1 MTDQTQVQ
9 RVESALKKIRQLKE
23 DDEKA
28 AKDTGKNF
36 NVFSVLGVERKEV
49 RHSAF
54 LKDLLDPK
62 GTHSQGAVFLEH
74 FLNLEPLRLADSFGY
89 GKLDDFQVRT
99 EAATNAN
106 DGRMDILLKKDDAY
120 IIIENKIDAEDQTDQ
135 LSRYYRNAKK
145 RGFEGEQ
152 IKLIYLTL
160 DGKPPSEKSLSSRYG
175 QKLLNEDRVIYMS
188 YESHIIKWL
197 KDCLKEVGGIARIR
211 EVLLQ
216 YKEIIKELTEQ
227 PINEELTMEI
237 SDILT
242 KEHDL
247 IPELE
252 KSILETKVR
261 LQYKFWEKLRK
272 KITED
277 CNIEFSKVSED
288 DVRRFFRKNGYLGI
302 EYKVATLTSTFD
314 IAFRVELDASM
325 QYRDKVYYGFVL
337 LENGSKF
344 KGCCGEQFDKYA
356 NLADDALGQ
365 GNRNDY
371 WLSRKDRR
379 YQNQDSSF
387 GYIAEE
393 AELEELVETIA
404 EETKDAADKF
414 VKAKEDAGL

>member
-9 RVESALKKIRQLKE
+9 RVESVLKKIRELKE
-23 DDEKA
+23 EDEKA
-28 AKDTGKNF
+28 AKATGKNF
-36 NVFSVLGVERKEV
+36 NVFSVLNVKRKEV
-49 RHSAF
+49 SHSAF

-62 GTHSQGAVFLEH
+62 GMHSQGTVFLEH

-160 DGKPPSEKSLSSRYG
+160 DGKPPSDKSLSSRDG
-175 QKLLNEDRVIYMS
+175 QKLLNEDHVIYMS

-216 YKEIIKELTEQ
+216 YKELIKELTEQ

-252 KSILETKVR
+252 KSILEAKK
-261 LQYKFWEKLRK
+261 QIQDKFFEKLK
-272 KITED
+272 EKITEV
-277 CNIEFSKVSED
+277 CSIEKWSSVPGGISAKVPRFELESPFSMELRVEIETGGEEKGNIWYGFMILKEGQKVSKCDENQFKKYLDLAGDEFSPSIRYALRYKYLKYLNQPISFSDFGAEQMRYIVD
-288 DVRRFFRKNGYLGI
+288 D
-302 EYKVATLTSTFD
+302 
-314 IAFRVELDASM
+314 
-325 QYRDKVYYGFVL
+325 
-337 LENGSKF
+337 
-344 KGCCGEQFDKYA
+344 
-356 NLADDALGQ
+356 
-365 GNRNDY
+365 
-371 WLSRKDRR
+371 
-379 YQNQDSSF
+379 
-387 GYIAEE
+387 
-393 AELEELVETIA
+393 ELEKMVEAIAKELKDAVEFI
-404 EETKDAADKF
+404 ETKKKAD
-414 VKAKEDAGL
+414 L